1 LKESFNK
8 YKSIIIS
15 AILLIIIVGLYFSR
29 AMISIGTG
37 LLGFIAL
44 VDFQKDK
51 LNKLLKSPYL
61 IYLFTYLLYLL
72 SFFYTQNFSVLKQLL
87 FLQLPFI
94 IFPFFFSQQ
103 EISKKQIDYILK
115 AFIIITSLVC
125 LGTLISFFNNYTLN
139 MQMIINAKAIPAIT
153 GIVHYQFAFLIV
165 IAIICSYTLI
175 QNIEEKS
182 KPLWLFLLI
191 FLIATIH
198 ILAYRTGVFCF
209 YILVFYYFI
218 KLLITV
224 KNKGRVLGFGIAFL
238 IIVILSFLFI
248 KPLNLKIAAT
258 NSDISRIINHENYN
272 DHSIAQRYAATL
284 NSLQIIKNNFW
295 LGVAPADLGDEM
307 KSQYKINSYLLIP
320 ENRVFVH
327 NQYLYY
333 LSSFGI
339 LAFVI
344 WVFLWFKN
352 LFISIKKYQFL
363 AYLILLA
370 SAAFLID
377 DFFQI
382 QIGFTGFLFFY
393 YLLYQRESVDVL

>member
-1 LKESFNK
+1 
-8 YKSIIIS
+8 
-15 AILLIIIVGLYFSR
+15 
-29 AMISIGTG
+29 
-37 LLGFIAL
+37 
-44 VDFQKDK
+44 
-51 LNKLLKSPYL
+51 
-61 IYLFTYLLYLL
+61 
-72 SFFYTQNFSVLKQLL
+72 
-87 FLQLPFI
+87 
-94 IFPFFFSQQ
+94 
-103 EISKKQIDYILK
+103 
-115 AFIIITSLVC
+115 
-125 LGTLISFFNNYTLN
+125 
-139 MQMIINAKAIPAIT
+139 
-153 GIVHYQFAFLIV
+153 
-165 IAIICSYTLI
+165 
-175 QNIEEKS
+175 
-182 KPLWLFLLI
+182 
-191 FLIATIH
+191 
-198 ILAYRTGVFCF
+198 
-209 YILVFYYFI
+209 
-218 KLLITV
+218 
-224 KNKGRVLGFGIAFL
+224 
-238 IIVILSFLFI
+238 LFI

>member
-87 FLQLPFI
+87 FLQL
-94 IFPFFFSQQ
+94 Q

-198 ILAYRTGVFCF
+198 ILAYRTG
-209 YILVFYYFI
+209 
-218 KLLITV
+218 
-224 KNKGRVLGFGIAFL
+224 
-238 IIVILSFLFI
+238 
-248 KPLNLKIAAT
+248 
-258 NSDISRIINHENYN
+258 ISY
-272 DHSIAQRYAATL
+272 
-284 NSLQIIKNNFW
+284 
-295 LGVAPADLGDEM
+295 
-307 KSQYKINSYLLIP
+307 NSYLK
-320 ENRVFVH
+320 
-327 NQYLYY
+327 
-333 LSSFGI
+333 
-339 LAFVI
+339 
-344 WVFLWFKN
+344 FLVYKTSKSKN
-352 LFISIKKYQFL
+352 SRHQF
-363 AYLILLA
+363 
-370 SAAFLID
+370 
-377 DFFQI
+377 
-382 QIGFTGFLFFY
+382 
-393 YLLYQRESVDVL
+393 